1 MADYVELDQTGA
13 ADGRTERV
21 VTLLDLLGWIVLVTA
36 IAWGLMTLIEMYR
49 PEAPTTAEAVRQVM
63 PASPSATELATVIAT
78 MLAWAAGGIFL
89 WGIAEVIRRMLD
101 LQYVNETV
109 AARSGQPTSVW
120 RPTEDDPTES
130 QATLN
135 EMILLLREVRDISL
149 LTSEQRAMRLQAQ
162 GRAMLEVL
170 QREVPTFLREH
181 NWIEA
186 RNRVLVARERFPT
199 FGEWDELETQI
210 ERMREQVEQHD
221 IEAAERQIRDLTSLG
236 AWDRVDEVLKE
247 LLERHPDSI
256 KCITLAQRLR
266 VERNRAESEQRAK
279 LMVQAQDGANNR
291 EWDVALEAAAGLI
304 KRFPQ
309 SPEAQALRMQL
320 PTLRENAQIKER
332 QRMENEIRELVK
344 AQRFEEGLRIARDLI
359 DQYPTSPQA
368 EVLREQLPRL
378 EQRAAALRR

>member
-21 VTLLDLLGWIVLVTA
+21 VTLLDLLGWIVLVSA
-36 IAWGLMTLIEMYR
+36 VAWGLMTLIEMYQ
-49 PEAPTTAEAVRQVM
+49 PDVPLTAEAVREAADQ
-63 PASPSATELATVIAT
+63 SPSASEIATVIAT
-78 MLAWAAGGIFL
+78 MLAWSAGGVFL
-89 WGIAEVIRRMLD
+89 WGLAEVIRRMLD

-120 RPTEDDPTES
+120 RPADDDPTES

-162 GRAMLEVL
+162 GKAMLEVL
-170 QREVPTFLREH
+170 QREVPAFLREH

-199 FGEWDELETQI
+199 FREWDELETQI

-247 LLERHPDSI
+247 LLERHPDSV

-279 LMVQAQDGANNR
+279 LMVQAQEGANNR
-291 EWDVALEAAAGLI
+291 EWDVALEAAASLI

-332 QRMENEIRELVK
+332 QRMENEIRELIK
-344 AQRFEEGLRIARDLI
+344 AQRFEEGLRIARELI

-368 EVLREQLPRL
+368 EVLRGQLPRL
-378 EQRAAALRR
+378 EERAATIRR